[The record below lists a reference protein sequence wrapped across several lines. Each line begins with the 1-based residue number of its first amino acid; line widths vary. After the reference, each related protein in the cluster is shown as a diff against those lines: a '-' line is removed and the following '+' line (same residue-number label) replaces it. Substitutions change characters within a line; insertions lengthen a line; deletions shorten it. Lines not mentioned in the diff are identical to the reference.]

1 MKKSQKA
8 KSKPLSPSMAI
19 GMPLKLHCLASLKK
33 WMHLKYPIVRT
44 HNNLIFKKC
53 IEGIAKNVLGLC

>member
-1 MKKSQKA
+1 
-8 KSKPLSPSMAI
+8 MAI

-44 HNNLIFKKC
+44 HNLIFKNALK
-53 IEGIAKNVLGLC
+53 ELLKMS

>member
-1 MKKSQKA
+1 
-8 KSKPLSPSMAI
+8 MAI

-53 IEGIAKNVLGLC
+53 IEGIAKNVDMCVELFS